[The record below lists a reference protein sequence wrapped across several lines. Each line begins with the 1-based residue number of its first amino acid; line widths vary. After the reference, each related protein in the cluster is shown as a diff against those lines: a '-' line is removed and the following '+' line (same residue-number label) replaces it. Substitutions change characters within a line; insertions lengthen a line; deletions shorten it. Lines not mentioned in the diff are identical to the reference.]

1 MKDFDFL
8 RKANLKARKWALA
21 LTNSKQNRALRSKGT
36 DWALGFCFKRG
47 AFSQLIAQVR
57 TLRLRSYFRADLFAR

>member
-21 LTNSKQNRALRSKGT
+21 LTNSKLNRAFALAKRDG
-36 DWALGFCFKRG
+36 LGFRFVTLAELCFAVK
-47 AFSQLIAQVR
+47 VN
-57 TLRLRSYFRADLFAR
+57 

>member
-21 LTNSKQNRALRSKGT
+21 LTNSKLS
-36 DWALGFCFKRG
+36 G
-47 AFSQLIAQVR
+47 AFCVSKKGR
-57 TLRLRSYFRADLFAR
+57 TGL